1 MRFAAREVDITP
13 QRPCWQGGYAQR
25 TGHFGKVHDPITTT
39 VFVMTIGES
48 KTVWVSMDVVGTNQ
62 AFVDALVEAAARK
75 GLALN
80 RRNLIVG
87 STHTHS
93 GPLITGGKDGPYAE
107 RQPDPEYVE
116 LVLDKV
122 TTAIAEAWNEE
133 APEVT
138 VKYSRTLIDGLY
150 SNRNDKNKRADKY
163 VHRFGFFRGEELVGM
178 AFSMAHHCTIL
189 GPNFTECSGDLFGEL
204 RRRIQADHPVPV
216 LMIQGNAG
224 DMGNKQYRKSN
235 LFDEVEYQ
243 SKNLLDQIEKKAE
256 PWQELELVDC
266 GFKEGAYKAVYDVD
280 ATVFEQKKADFEE
293 KLKTE
298 TDFDTVKLLVTG
310 IRSYERKIAVGSGHV
325 EREMPFRIYNWGD
338 LQVVAVPG
346 ELGSILGLRIK
357 GASKAKVCLI
367 YGYSDPQNLGYMVE
381 REAYDGP
388 FCQEVNVT
396 DYPAGIPDEYVQTI
410 IDAL

>member
-25 TGHFGKVHDPITTT
+25 TGPFDEVHDPITAT
-39 VFVMTIGES
+39 VFVLTVGES
-48 KTVWVSMDVVGTNQ
+48 KTVWVSMDVVGINQ
-62 AFVDALVEAAARK
+62 EFVDGLKSKAAEKGVE
-75 GLALN
+75 LD

-87 STHTHS
+87 VTHTHS
-93 GPLITGGKDGPYAE
+93 GPLVQVGGPYPD
-107 RQPDPEYVE
+107 RQPDLEYVE
-116 LVLDKV
+116 SVLDKIAS
-122 TTAIAEAWNEE
+122 AIAGCWKEE

-150 SNRNDKNKRADKY
+150 SNRNDKNKRSDKY
-163 VHRFGFFRGEELVGM
+163 VHRFAFFQGEKMVAM
-178 AFSMAHHCTIL
+178 AYSMAHHCTIL
-189 GPNFTECSGDLFGEL
+189 GPNFTDCSGDLFGEI
-204 RRRIQADHPVPV
+204 RRRIQEKYPVPV

-243 SKNLLDQIEKKAE
+243 AKNLLDQIEKKAE
-256 PWQELELVDC
+256 PWQVLELSDG
-266 GFKEGAYKAVYDVD
+266 GFKEGSYRASYDVD
-280 ATVFEQKKADFEE
+280 ASVFAAKKADFEE

-310 IRSYERKIAVGSGHV
+310 IKSYERKMAAGSGHV
-325 EREMPFRIYNWGD
+325 ERDMAFRIFNWGD

-357 GASKAKVCLI
+357 EASKAKVCLL

-381 REAYDGP
+381 REAYEGP

-396 DYPAGIPDEYVQTI
+396 DYPAGIPDAYVQTI
-410 IDAL
+410 IEAL